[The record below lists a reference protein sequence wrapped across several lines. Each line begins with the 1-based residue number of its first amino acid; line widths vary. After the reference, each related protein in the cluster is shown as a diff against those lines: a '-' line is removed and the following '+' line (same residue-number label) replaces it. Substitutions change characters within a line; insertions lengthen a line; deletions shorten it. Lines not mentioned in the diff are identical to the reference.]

1 MSRPK
6 MGLDAKKLLAK
17 GVRGIGGDPLAFC
30 PSFFTV
36 GLDSLVGGTRVAWKE
51 VCQD

>member
-1 MSRPK
+1 MSRSK
-6 MGLDAKKLLAK
+6 TGLDAEKLLAK
-17 GVRGIGGDPLAFC
+17 GARGIGDDPLAFR

-51 VCQD
+51 VCRD